1 MLGFIP
7 PAAAPLAQDQ
17 PGIAAFLEKTL
28 AFTLE
33 SEGLK
38 EIWGQMNATLSFE
51 TTQPTTGEVDIEGT
65 ITYPGVL
72 EFSLDAEG
80 DVKIVGESYGAL
92 VYPITPTLQSSAIN
106 IIDGQL
112 NSGLN
117 FSLYAESKKRVG
129 NFTGAVEY
137 TANSAGKVI
146 IAGVANNL
154 LSFSSDDIEGDVI
167 VIGDAVPAGTI
178 TFGVAASA
186 EAIVAATSQS
196 VANPN
201 SVTTEITAS
210 ATGGVIVKGVGDVTV
225 NFTTHDILF
234 GQPDGSEG
242 DVIVSDTGSAS
253 SIGFTLDGEGGVIIT
268 GAAAGTFNI
277 TNEFVGRHVYPQFPE
292 ANNVISFTVA
302 STGLLSNRGRLNLS
316 YSFDFSGRLAQFSDG
331 EGAGTIGFTFKGKGV
346 NVTEHIYSRDGVNG
360 LSFIGNGYNGVIINQ
375 PDNGVKLL
383 ANGTTDVKLLR

>member
-7 PAAAPLAQDQ
+7 PAAAPSAQDQ
-17 PGIAAFLEKTL
+17 PGIEASLEKTL

-51 TTQPTTGEVDIEGT
+51 TTQPTTGEVDIEGAV
-65 ITYPGVL
+65 TYPEGEVG
-72 EFSLDAEG
+72 FSLSAEG
-80 DVKIVGESYGAL
+80 DVKIIAESFGAV

-112 NSGLN
+112 NSNLS
-117 FSLYAESKKRVG
+117 FDLYAESKRRVG
-129 NFTGAVEY
+129 NFAGTVDY
-137 TANSAGKVI
+137 TANSVGQVI

-154 LSFSSDDIEGDVI
+154 LSFSSDDTEGDVI
-167 VIGDAVPAGTI
+167 VEAEAVPAGTI
-178 TFGVAASA
+178 TFGVVASA
-186 EAIVAATSQS
+186 EVLVSAISQS
-196 VANPN
+196 TPSPN
-201 SVTTEITAS
+201 SVTTEFTAS
-210 ATGGVIVKGVGDVTV
+210 STGEVVVKGVGDVTFNV
-225 NFTTHDILF
+225 TTNNNT
-234 GQPDGSEG
+234 EG
-242 DVIVSDTGSAS
+242 DVLVTDTASVSSF
-253 SIGFTLDGEGGVIIT
+253 GFTLDGEGDVIVT

-277 TNEFVGRHVYPQFPE
+277 TNEFAGRHVYPQFPE

-360 LSFIGNGYNGVIINQ
+360 LSFIGNGYNGVIINH